1 MKNKATLTWIILIVL
16 TITSALLSRIENKYI
31 VFSILILAALKF
43 LAVAFQFMEIKKA
56 HVFWKA
62 IIISFILLFG
72 VGLLIAL

>member
-1 MKNKATLTWIILIVL
+1 MKNTATLTWIILIVL

-31 VFSILILAALKF
+31 VFSILILSALKF

-56 HVFWKA
+56 HVFWKT
-62 IIISFILLFG
+62 IIISFIFVFG